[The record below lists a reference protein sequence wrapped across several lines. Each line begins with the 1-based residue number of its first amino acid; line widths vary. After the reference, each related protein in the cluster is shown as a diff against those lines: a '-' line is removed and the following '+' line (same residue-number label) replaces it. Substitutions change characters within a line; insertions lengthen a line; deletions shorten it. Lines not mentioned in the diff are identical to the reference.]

1 MESTVSN
8 HGLSVSHLNP
18 TVDSVAACSST
29 AGQQRPGQHS
39 AAACS
44 GEIRQSPA
52 YTTGILSQTRG
63 DRLQEIFWRVATRGP
78 ECDFRRLLLHSLR
91 WRGRDADRDFR
102 QILLLPRGKRKK
114 TSCLLH
120 AEVLCVYSTG
130 GKPPE

>member
-44 GEIRQSPA
+44 GEIRQSPT

-102 QILLLPRGKRKK
+102 QILLPPKGKEKK
-114 TSCLLH
+114 NLLF
-120 AEVLCVYSTG
+120 AAR
-130 GKPPE
+130 